1 LARSFSAAI
10 RVRIFD
16 LLAGEIGMEEVEEQ
30 DGAGAALL
38 ELQLLLDAS
47 RDPLHVRDSSLRGA
61 EAATGWGI
69 CLAA

>member
-1 LARSFSAAI
+1 
-10 RVRIFD
+10 
-16 LLAGEIGMEEVEEQ
+16 MEEVEEQ